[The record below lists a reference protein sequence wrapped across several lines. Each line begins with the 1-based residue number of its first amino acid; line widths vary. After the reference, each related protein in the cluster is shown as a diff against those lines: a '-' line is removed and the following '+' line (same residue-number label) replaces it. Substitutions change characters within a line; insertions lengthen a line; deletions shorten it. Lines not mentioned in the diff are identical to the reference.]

1 MALKHVKGLNSV
13 LSGFKLYSKVKTEK
27 IKDAVEQTTVGV
39 LNNAESRHGAN
50 AHAQKRYEN
59 QTMRLTQ
66 SFRNTDATVSR
77 GLLRKRIEAAT
88 YTDVDYAPNVEY
100 GTIRN
105 RAYPFLYPALEDN
118 RANLRRRLRRA
129 LI

>member
-1 MALKHVKGLNSV
+1 MALKYVKGLNSV
-13 LSGFKLYSKVKTEK
+13 LSGFKLYTKAKTEK

-39 LNNAESRHGAN
+39 LNNAESRHGSN
-50 AHAQKRYEN
+50 AHAQKRYQN

-66 SFRNTDATVSR
+66 SFRNTDAIIS
-77 GLLRKRIEAAT
+77 GGMLRKKIQAAT
-88 YTDVDYAPNVEY
+88 YTDVNYAPNVEY
-100 GTIRN
+100 GTITN

-118 RANLRRRLRRA
+118 RANLLRRLRRA